1 MTTTE
6 KRIIALISNTNRSI
20 AQETELKNLMRNGA
34 TASAEKVKV
43 QKMKRTIQLEKANK
57 KIAAIIRECA
67 KEIQTIY
74 VENEICLDKRNLNFS
89 YSAKAT
95 SKPSAK
101 NAKCS
106 TPLITKRKKV
116 ASKSKDFNERATL
129 IAKDIKKLTTSA

>member
-1 MTTTE
+1 MTKIE
-6 KRIIALISNTNRSI
+6 KRIIALFGIANRSI

-34 TASAEKVKV
+34 TASADKVKV
-43 QKMKRTIQLEKANK
+43 QKEKRAFQLEKANK
-57 KIAAIIRECA
+57 KIAAIVRECC
-67 KEIQTIY
+67 KEIQAICE
-74 VENEICLDKRNLNFS
+74 ENEICLDKRNLNFS

-101 NAKCS
+101 NVKFS
-106 TPLITKRKKV
+106 TPLIAKRKKV